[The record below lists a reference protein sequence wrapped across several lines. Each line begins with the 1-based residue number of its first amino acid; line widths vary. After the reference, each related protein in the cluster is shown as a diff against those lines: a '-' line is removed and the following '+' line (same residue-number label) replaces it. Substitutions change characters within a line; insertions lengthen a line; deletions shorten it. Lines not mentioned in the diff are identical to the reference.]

1 VKPAPFLLGLALV
14 CGCVL
19 ALEVLDTRLLSV
31 LTWYSL
37 AFLVIAMGL
46 FGLTAGAVY
55 VYLSPAR
62 YAPDQL
68 ASSLASDARRFALA
82 IPVSYA
88 LLLLIPLRAEAVAT
102 TVVLFVVFSAT
113 IALPFTAA
121 GSIIAA
127 ALTRSPLPVGR
138 VYAVDLLGAALGAAL
153 VPAMLRVLDGGSAIL
168 SLGVLAALGSVAF
181 ARAASDLRAQRSGV
195 AIAIAILALTIGNA
209 STSRGLVP
217 LWVKGRAEDRAQVE
231 LELWN
236 SFSRVQVLKPAHVP
250 AAMWGGGTRCLPSF
264 VHQRGIEIDGHAS
277 SPLYLVGS
285 DLEQLRFLDCD
296 VTNAVHRIRPGGA
309 IAIIGVGGSRDIQA
323 ALLAGHRPI
332 VGIELNDRVIE
343 ILTGPLGRD
352 TGIAG
357 HADVRLVVDEA
368 RSWLERHPDRF
379 QVIQAS
385 LIDTWAAT
393 GAGAHA
399 LGENSLYTVEA
410 FRLFLSRLE
419 PGGVLSVSRWSTVET
434 SRLVA
439 LAAAALLEHGSPEPR
454 RHLALLSAGA
464 VSTLLVAA
472 DPLTAADIAALRA
485 HSEEKGF
492 SVSVAP
498 DAPSTAERLE
508 RVLASTTRAEIDRL
522 TLLPALDFRPPTD
535 DRPFFFNVIRPSAIW
550 SKPPDVTRGTI
561 EGNLLATRTL
571 GLALIASLVLSA
583 VAIALPLARR
593 ARPARRVDASLW
605 AAFAYFAAIG
615 AGFMLAEIALLMR
628 LSLILGNP
636 AHSLMIVL
644 SSLVGAAGLGS
655 LVSDRLP
662 LSERPWCLLFP
673 LVLAAVL
680 VAVALGWPAAQLSAA
695 PSGLRI
701 AASAGICAL
710 VGVCLGVAFPAGLRL
725 ARRAHDDETPWL
737 WGINGIL
744 SVLASSAAILI
755 ALRLGL
761 TTLLL
766 VAAGCYVALV
776 PAAFV
781 LSRRRA
787 VTEP

>member
-1 VKPAPFLLGLALV
+1 VRAAPFLLGLALV
-14 CGCVL
+14 SGCVL

-55 VYLSPAR
+55 VYLRPER
-62 YAPDQL
+62 YAPERL
-68 ASSLASDARRFALA
+68 ATSLASDARRLALA
-82 IPVSYA
+82 VPVSYA
-88 LLLLIPLRAEAVAT
+88 LLLLLPLRTEPVAT
-102 TVVLFVVFSAT
+102 TVVLFVAFAAA
-113 IALPFTAA
+113 IALPFVAA

-138 VYAVDLLGAALGAAL
+138 VYAVDLIGAALGAVI
-153 VPAMLRVLDGGSAIL
+153 VPPLLRVLDGGSAIL
-168 SLGVLAALGSVAF
+168 AMGAVAALASVAF
-181 ARAASDLRAQRSGV
+181 ARAAGDRRAERQGG
-195 AIAIAILALTIGNA
+195 ALTLAMLALSIGNA
-209 STSRGLVP
+209 STSHGLVP

-236 SFSRVQVLKPAHVP
+236 SFSRVQVLKSAHVP
-250 AAMWGGGTRCLPSF
+250 AALWGGGTRCLPQL
-264 VHQRGIEIDGHAS
+264 VHQRGLEIDGHAS
-277 SPLYLVGS
+277 SPLYLVGNE
-285 DLEQLRFLDCD
+285 LERLRFLDCD
-296 VTNAVHRIRPGGA
+296 VTNAVHRIRPRGS

-352 TGIAG
+352 TGIPG
-357 HADVRLVVDEA
+357 HPDVRLVVDEA
-368 RSWLERHPDRF
+368 RSWLERHPQPF
-379 QVIQAS
+379 EVIQAS

-410 FRLFLSRLE
+410 FRLFLSRLA

-434 SRLVA
+434 ARLVA
-439 LAAAALLEHGSPEPR
+439 LAVAALLEQGSSEPR
-454 RHLALLSAGA
+454 QHLALLSAGA
-464 VSTLLVAA
+464 VSTLLVAR
-472 DPLTAADIAALRA
+472 DPLPQQDVEALRA
-485 HSEEKGF
+485 LSEEKGF
-492 SVSVAP
+492 ALGFAP
-498 DAPSTAERLE
+498 GTPSTAERLE
-508 RVLASTTRAEIDRL
+508 RVLSSDSRPELDRL

-550 SKPPDVTRGTI
+550 SKPPEVTRGTI
-561 EGNLLATRTL
+561 EGNLVATRTL
-571 GLALIASLVLSA
+571 GLALLASLLLSA
-583 VAIALPLARR
+583 LAIVLPLWRR

-615 AGFMLAEIALLMR
+615 VGFMLAEIALLMR

-644 SSLVGAAGLGS
+644 ASLVGAAGLGA

-662 LSERPWCLLFP
+662 LATRPWCFLFP
-673 LVLAAVL
+673 LLLAAVL
-680 VAVALGWPAAQLSAA
+680 VAVALGWPASWLAA
-695 PSGLRI
+695 ASSTLRI
-701 AASAGICAL
+701 AAAAGICAL
-710 VGVCLGVAFPAGLRL
+710 VGACLGVAFPAGLRL
-725 ARRAHDDETPWL
+725 ARREHDQETPWL
-737 WGINGIL
+737 WGINGVA
-744 SVLASSAAILI
+744 SVLASSTAILI

-761 TTLLL
+761 STLLL
-766 VAAGCYVALV
+766 VAAGAYLVLV
-776 PAAFV
+776 PAALV
-781 LSRRRA
+781 LSRERA
-787 VTEP
+787 P